1 MTEDYFEVG
10 IENYD
15 MKRVAAKADKMEDI
29 PSREITD
36 ASKKVDLND
45 YVNVCWDEH
54 NFKIL
59 NFKGILKKVK

>member
-15 MKRVAAKADKMEDI
+15 MKRVAAEADNMENI
-29 PSREITD
+29 PDRKITD
-36 ASKKVDLND
+36 NSKKIDLLD

-59 NFKGILKKVK
+59 DFKKLLRTM